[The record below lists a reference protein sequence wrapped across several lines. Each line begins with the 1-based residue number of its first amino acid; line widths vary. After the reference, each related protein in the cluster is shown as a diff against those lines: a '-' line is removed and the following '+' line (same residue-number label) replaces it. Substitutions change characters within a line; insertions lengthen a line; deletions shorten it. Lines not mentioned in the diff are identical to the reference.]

1 MHCSMHCM
9 LRCPY
14 WTGAMSS
21 RNLWKSKAIR
31 TSWSVL
37 TSIEFF
43 MNWLYV
49 VICNVFNVYPFGCP
63 CNTSTTEASGP
74 TSECRRQC
82 HKQSVWP
89 SRLEHTRTRS
99 RTAMQN
105 CPRHGKWN
113 WFRGR
118 FLAKHEDAWSMLKSF
133 ALPLGIFPERKKYSG
148 RALADLFSQ
157 NYFHKKN
164 VMFPQGLSQ
173 PKSCYAIKSWRKK
186 MKEMYL

>member
-1 MHCSMHCM
+1 MPLQH
-9 LRCPY
+9 
-14 WTGAMSS
+14 
-21 RNLWKSKAIR
+21 
-31 TSWSVL
+31 VDD
-37 TSIEFF
+37 
-43 MNWLYV
+43 
-49 VICNVFNVYPFGCP
+49 
-63 CNTSTTEASGP
+63 STTEATGP

-118 FLAKHEDAWSMLKSF
+118 FLAKHEDASMLKSF

-148 RALADLFSQ
+148 RALADLTIFI
-157 NYFHKKN
+157 KKKKLCFRKDCHSPKAAMQSKAEERKWKKCIFN
-164 VMFPQGLSQ
+164 FAEKNMLNIGTPCSL
-173 PKSCYAIKSWRKK
+173 KSCFW
-186 MKEMYL
+186 KEGVFFKENEMRMLAASCRLAS